1 MAGGHDGRTA
11 VAQVTGQESS
21 LSPYRRSLFEARSSH
36 NAHYQLVTSTRLRNV
51 SLARGRR
58 EAVKSRILCCCL
70 IALAGSAGCSA
81 SNSPSPGAAAPVA
94 HVASGKGGRIL
105 SMRPVTLRTGQDT
118 WRAVLLA
125 DTGAANAAE
134 PGNTALTEFIVRSDD
149 GATLSIV
156 QANTPGF
163 RPGDRVTI
171 LQGENTRL
179 APPS

>member
-1 MAGGHDGRTA
+1 M
-11 VAQVTGQESS
+11 
-21 LSPYRRSLFEARSSH
+21 
-36 NAHYQLVTSTRLRNV
+36 
-51 SLARGRR
+51 
-58 EAVKSRILCCCL
+58 KSAILCCCL

-81 SNSPSPGAAAPVA
+81 SNSTTAGQTAPVA
-94 HVASGKGGRIL
+94 HPATGQGGRIL
-105 SMRPVTLRTGQDT
+105 SMRPVTLRTGQDN

-125 DTGAANAAE
+125 DTGAANAPE
-134 PGNTALTEFIVRSDD
+134 PGNTLTEFIVRSDN

-171 LQGENTRL
+171 LQGENTSL